1 MHDEDDT
8 MRDDFSPLDDSLDDD
23 LFDPLDD
30 DGLDDDFTHTIK
42 EDDDDE
48 DFIDT
53 VEKYG

>member
-1 MHDEDDT
+1 MQDEDDI
-8 MRDDFSPLDDSLDDD
+8 MKDGFLSEDVLDDD

-30 DGLDDDFTHTIK
+30 DGLDDEFTHTIK
-42 EDDDDE
+42 DDEDDE